1 MGAGG
6 DGRIAGV
13 DGAPLPVSP
22 RLDGKPWGG
31 RRLAE
36 FGFDLPPDEPIGE
49 ALITASE
56 AVVAAGPRAG
66 TTLGALATADP
77 IGLCGARG
85 LAVTGGRPVF
95 PLLIKIIDAAANL
108 SIQVHPD
115 DAGAKARGPDLLG
128 KTEAW
133 VVLAAAADAI
143 IYAGLNADGTLDA
156 FEATVR
162 AERGGTAAYL
172 RQLSVRPGDTLI
184 LPAGTVHALG
194 AGIVVYEVQ
203 QPSDITYR
211 LDDWGRLDSAGNPR
225 EMHVE
230 AGLAAVKPSLVPEP
244 IAPITLPAQAGAR
257 ELLTACR
264 YFATERVTLPAAETA
279 VFQADET
286 PQAFTCL
293 EGAGAIVSGGARME
307 IVAGGTL
314 VVPAVAGTATV
325 QATAPTALLR
335 SWVPDLLV
343 DVIVPARAAGASDG
357 AISRLGGSSTDLRQA
372 LDGSA

>member
-6 DGRIAGV
+6 GGNVAAV
-13 DGAPLPVSP
+13 DGAPLPVVP

-56 AVVAAGPRAG
+56 AAVAAGPREG
-66 TTLGALATADP
+66 TTLGALAAADP
-77 IGLCGARG
+77 AGLCGAQG

-115 DAGAKARGPDLLG
+115 DAGAQERGPDQLG

-133 VVLAAAADAI
+133 VVLAASDGAI
-143 IYAGLNADGTLDA
+143 VYAGLAADGPLDTFA
-156 FEATVR
+156 ATVR
-162 AERGGTAAYL
+162 AERGGTAAHL
-172 RQLSVRPGDTLI
+172 RQLHVRPGETLM

-194 AGIVVYEVQ
+194 AGILVYEVQ

-211 LDDWGRLDSAGNPR
+211 LDDWGRLDAAGNPR
-225 EMHVE
+225 QMHVE
-230 AGLAAVKPSLVPEP
+230 VGLAAVKPSLVPEP
-244 IAPITLPAQAGAR
+244 IDPVTLPAQAGAR

-264 YFATERVTLPAAETA
+264 YFATERISLPAAETMT
-279 VFQADET
+279 FQADET
-286 PQAFTCL
+286 PQVFTCL
-293 EGAGAIVSGGARME
+293 EGSGAIESGDGRME
-307 IVAGGTL
+307 IIAGGTV
-314 VVPAVAGTATV
+314 VVPAVAGIATF
-325 QATAPTALLR
+325 QATAPAVLLR
-335 SWVPDLLV
+335 SWVPNLLV
-343 DVIVPARAAGASDG
+343 DVIVPARAGGASDD
-357 AISRLGGSSTDLRQA
+357 AIARLGGPLGDIREVLG
-372 LDGSA
+372 GSA